1 MTFSRRGLVIRAI
14 AGFAL
19 GVFVCVVY
27 WMTGG
32 IPREVWFDSLGTDQ
46 FIKSKMWFWPS
57 AVLDVVFRETRPQVA
72 AVVLYAI
79 NGLTYL
85 VISVGL
91 FALRGRP
98 WLYVLLSVIVLGT
111 LAWFNA
117 SVMQTF
123 SWLWFLVVVA
133 ALGLVGYW
141 DLRLQ
146 RRSELSAQ

>member
-19 GVFVCVVY
+19 GVFVCIVY

-32 IPREVWFDSLGTDQ
+32 IPREAWFDPQGTDQ
-46 FIKSKMWFWPS
+46 LIKSKMWFWPS
-57 AVLDVVFRETRPQVA
+57 AILDVVFREAQPHVA
-72 AVVLYAI
+72 AVALYAI

-85 VISVGL
+85 AISVGL
-91 FALRGRP
+91 FALRDRP
-98 WLYVLLSVIVLGT
+98 GSYLLLSVTVLGA

-123 SWLWFLVVVA
+123 SWLWFLVVIA
-133 ALGLVGYW
+133 ALGLIAYW
-141 DLRLQ
+141 DLRSQ
-146 RRSELSAQ
+146 RRAKF